1 MKVGDLIRGKDYSHG
16 MIGIITEVARTDH
29 VRVYW
34 LKDQRK
40 SRWIKICGLEVIA

>member
-1 MKVGDLIRGKDYSHG
+1 MKVGDLIRGKDYSRG
-16 MIGIITEVARTDH
+16 MIGIITEVATDH

-34 LKDQRK
+34 LEDQRK